1 MVDVI
6 WPNPLPVGLP
16 LKPVPG
22 MEKYGWLKMLK
33 NSVRNSIPT
42 LSPMLVRL
50 NSAKS
55 QLLTPGPR
63 STGST
68 RDSVPAPQSGGAAKQ
83 EVLNHWLRVREP
95 FLEHPGTTFGLI
107 FETPRLAAS
116 RGVGVA

>member
-6 WPNPLPVGLP
+6 LPNPLPVAAP
-16 LKPVPG
+16 LKPGPG
-22 MEKYGWLKMLK
+22 IEKYGWLKMLK

-42 LSPMLVRL
+42 FSPLLVRL

-63 STGST
+63 RTGST
-68 RDSVPAPQSGGAAKQ
+68 RDSVPAPQSGGVAKQ
-83 EVLNHWLRVREP
+83 EVLNHWLRLLEP
-95 FLEHPGTTFGLI
+95 FLAHPGTTFGLI

-116 RGVGVA
+116 SGVEPE